1 VAGFTISGQVL
12 FGINNIYSVAAD
24 GGERQCR
31 IKGKVLRGEQERY
44 NPIAVGD
51 FVELEPDPIDPGV
64 GWIVGR
70 RPRSSSLS
78 RWNKKRRAVQI
89 LSANADQLACVT
101 SSLAPPFRPRFLD
114 RLLVSAGAGSL
125 EPFIV
130 LNKCD
135 LGLEESTRI
144 RIEAYRSAGYQ
155 VVECS
160 AVSGQGLERLESLLA
175 GKLSVFAGQSGVGKS
190 SLLNRLNPG
199 LKLPVGELSSK
210 FDRGVHTTSFA
221 RLLRL
226 RGGCAVVDTP
236 GVREFEVA
244 GIRPEE
250 LWGYFPEFVEPA
262 ARCAYPAC
270 RHREEPGCAVRQEAE
285 SGRIHA
291 DRYESYLRIYEG
303 LQEFYRDF
311 YGPAHS

>member
-1 VAGFTISGQVL
+1 VGGATIDGQVL
-12 FGINNIYSVAAD
+12 FGINNIYAVAAD

-31 IKGKVLRGEQERY
+31 IKGKVLRGEEERY

-51 FVELEPDPIDPGV
+51 FVELEPDPIDPGA

-70 RPRSSSLS
+70 RPRVSSLV
-78 RWNKKRRAVQI
+78 RWNKKRRAIQV
-89 LSANADQLACVT
+89 LSANADQLVCVT
-101 SSLAPPFRPRFLD
+101 STLAPPFRPRFLD
-114 RLLVSAGAGSL
+114 RLLVSARSGNL
-125 EPFIV
+125 EAIIV

-135 LGLEESTRI
+135 LGLEEDTRT
-144 RIEAYRSAGYQ
+144 RIEAYRAAGYP

-160 AVSGQGLERLESLLA
+160 ALSGQGLERLETLLE

-190 SLLNRLNPG
+190 SLLNRLDPA
-199 LKLPVGELSSK
+199 LKLPVGELSIK
-210 FDRGVHTTSFA
+210 YDRGVHTTSFA
-221 RLLRL
+221 RLIRL
-226 RGGCAVVDTP
+226 SGGYAVVDTP

-262 ARCAYPAC
+262 GRCAYSVC
-270 RHREEPGCAVRQEAE
+270 RHRDEPGCAVRQAAE
-285 SGRIHA
+285 SGRIHS

-303 LQEFYRDF
+303 LEEFYRDF
-311 YGPAHS
+311 YGPARA